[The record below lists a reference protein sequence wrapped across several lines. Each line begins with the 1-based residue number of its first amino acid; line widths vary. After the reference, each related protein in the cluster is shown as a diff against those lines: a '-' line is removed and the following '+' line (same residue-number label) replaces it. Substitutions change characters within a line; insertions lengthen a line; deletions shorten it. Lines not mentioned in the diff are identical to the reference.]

1 MEKWLFFLVAMA
13 RLGKCCMGSYGVCRD
28 NTLYNLEVKD
38 VLQIT
43 STFLH
48 LHLSK
53 SWTLS
58 GQNHGPFLIQ
68 SKMFI
73 MTQQK
78 YSRCI
83 VQP

>member
-1 MEKWLFFLVAMA
+1 MEKWLFCLVAMA
-13 RLGKCCMGSYGVCRD
+13 GLGKYCMGGYRVYRD
-28 NTLYNLEVKD
+28 KTLYNLEVFKD

-43 STFLH
+43 SKSLYLH
-48 LHLSK
+48 WAK
-53 SWTLS
+53 SWTFPE
-58 GQNHGPFLIQ
+58 QNHGSFLIQ

-83 VQP
+83 V